1 MLSTHTRL
9 KFHWLTTLSFQL
21 VDNKVE
27 KDEHCELSF
36 KCLKEAFP
44 SGNVMSQ
51 AMVKVA
57 QKETDLKP
65 ALSMLEREK
74 TPKRNW
80 REAAW

>member
-9 KFHWLTTLSFQL
+9 KFHWLTTLKFQL
-21 VDNKVE
+21 VDNKEE
-27 KDEHCELSF
+27 KNEPCELSF
-36 KCLKEAFP
+36 KCLEAFP

-57 QKETDLKP
+57 QKETDLRA

-80 REAAW
+80 RDAAW